1 MMFRFTITH
10 KAPNSRAR
18 IGILE
23 TPHGRVQTPVFM
35 PVGTKATVKAMTP
48 EELLELGA
56 ELILANT
63 FHLSLRP
70 GAEVIYQLGGLH
82 KFMHWDHP
90 LLTDSGG
97 FQIFSLSALN
107 KIDEDGVTFKSPLDG
122 SLHRLT
128 PEKAVEIQ
136 NLLGADIIMVLD
148 ECIPYPCEIDYARY
162 STQLTLN
169 WARRSQAAHKNPA
182 QALFGIVQGSVY
194 PELRIESARETA
206 ALDFPGYAIGGLSVG
221 EPKPLMYEMLNL
233 SVSHLPE
240 DKPRYLMGVGTPQ
253 DFIAAVDHGVDMFD
267 CVIPTRNA
275 RNGKLYTSGGTIN
288 IKNAAYAAD
297 AGPVDPHC
305 SCYTCRHY
313 SRAYLRHLLLSKEI
327 LAARLN
333 TVHNLAFFLS
343 LIRQIRQAIRT
354 NSWDA
359 FKSQIQ
365 CQLPS
370 ENSGHHPPQCIT
382 E

>member
-1 MMFRFTITH
+1 MFRFAITH
-10 KAPNSRAR
+10 RARNSRAR
-18 IGILE
+18 TGVLE
-23 TPHGRVQTPVFM
+23 TPHGPVQTPVFM

-48 EELLELGA
+48 EELVELGA
-56 ELILANT
+56 ELLLANT

-70 GAEVIYQLGGLH
+70 GAEVIHQLGGLH
-82 KFMHWDHP
+82 KFMHWDGP

-97 FQIFSLSALN
+97 FQVFSLSALN

-148 ECIPYPCEIDYARY
+148 ECIPYPCDIDYARY
-162 STQLTLN
+162 STQLTLR
-169 WARRSQAAHKNPA
+169 WAERSKPAHKNHA

-194 PELRIESARETA
+194 PELRTESARETA

-221 EPKPLMYEMLNL
+221 EPKALMYEMLTFSL
-233 SVSHLPE
+233 SQLPE
-240 DKPRYLMGVGTPQ
+240 EKPRYLMGVGTPH
-253 DFIAAVDHGVDMFD
+253 DFIEAIDQGVDMFD
-267 CVIPTRNA
+267 CVVPTRNA
-275 RNGKLYTSGGTIN
+275 RNGKLYTSSGTLN

-297 AGPVDPHC
+297 GGAVDPHC

-313 SRAYLRHLLLSKEI
+313 SRAYLRHLFLAKEI

-333 TVHNLAFFLS
+333 TLHNLAFFLS
-343 LIRQIRQAIRT
+343 LIRQIRQAIAT
-354 NSWDA
+354 DSWEA
-359 FKSQIQ
+359 FKSSLQSK
-365 CQLPS
+365 LPS
-370 ENSGHHPPQCIT
+370 ENADTSNP
-382 E
+382 EV

>member
-1 MMFRFTITH
+1 MFRFTVTH

-18 IGILE
+18 IGVLE

-63 FHLSLRP
+63 FHLLLRP

-194 PELRIESARETA
+194 PELRVQSAHETA

-221 EPKPLMYEMLNL
+221 EPRLMMYEMLNL

-253 DFIAAVDHGVDMFD
+253 DFITAVDHGVDMFD

-297 AGPVDPHC
+297 AEPVDPHC
-305 SCYTCRHY
+305 PCYTCRHY
-313 SRAYLRHLLLSKEI
+313 SRAYLRHLFLSKEI

-333 TVHNLAFFLS
+333 TLHNLAFFLS
-343 LIRQIRQAIRT
+343 LIRQIRQAIAT

-370 ENSGHHPPQCIT
+370 DNSDQHPPSG
-382 E
+382 

>member
-10 KAPNSRAR
+10 KAPSSRAR
-18 IGILE
+18 IGMLE
-23 TPHGRVQTPVFM
+23 TPHGLVQTPVFT

-56 ELILANT
+56 ELLLANT

-233 SVSHLPE
+233 SVNHLPE

-313 SRAYLRHLLLSKEI
+313 SRAYLRHLFLSKEI

-370 ENSGHHPPQCIT
+370 ENSGHHPPSG
-382 E
+382 

>member
-1 MMFRFTITH
+1 MIFRFTITH

-23 TPHGRVQTPVFM
+23 TPHGRVQTPVFT

-56 ELILANT
+56 ELLLANT

-107 KIDEDGVTFKSPLDG
+107 KIDDDGVTFKSPLDG

-162 STQLTLN
+162 STQLTLS

-194 PELRIESARETA
+194 PELRIESARETT

-221 EPKPLMYEMLNL
+221 EPKPLMYEMLDL

-267 CVIPTRNA
+267 CVVPTRNA

-288 IKNAAYAAD
+288 IKNAAYTAD

-313 SRAYLRHLLLSKEI
+313 SRAYLRHLFLSKEI

-343 LIRQIRQAIRT
+343 LMRQIRQAIAT
-354 NSWDA
+354 NSWDT
-359 FKSQIQ
+359 FKGQIQ

-370 ENSGHHPPQCIT
+370 DNSSHHPPSG
-382 E
+382 

>member
-1 MMFRFTITH
+1 MFRFTITH

-23 TPHGRVQTPVFM
+23 TPHGLVQTPVFT

-56 ELILANT
+56 ELLLANT

-70 GAEVIYQLGGLH
+70 GAEVIHQLGGLH

-194 PELRIESARETA
+194 PESRVESARETA

-313 SRAYLRHLLLSKEI
+313 SRAYLRHLFLSKEI

-343 LIRQIRQAIRT
+343 LIRQIRQAIAT

-370 ENSGHHPPQCIT
+370 ENSGHHPPSG
-382 E
+382 